1 MQRNF
6 MEKRRRRP
14 SFAIPVIFFVLEM
27 ILMYLVISLINWNLD
42 VSQWHVYTY
51 PFVVVWFIYSSF
63 KLYFVLKRQNIPRD

>member
-14 SFAIPVIFFVLEM
+14 SLMIPSIFFSLE
-27 ILMYLVISLINWNLD
+27 IVLMYLVMSLINWDLNLYH
-42 VSQWHVYTY
+42 WHIYTY
-51 PFVVVWFIYSSF
+51 PFVAVWSIYSSF